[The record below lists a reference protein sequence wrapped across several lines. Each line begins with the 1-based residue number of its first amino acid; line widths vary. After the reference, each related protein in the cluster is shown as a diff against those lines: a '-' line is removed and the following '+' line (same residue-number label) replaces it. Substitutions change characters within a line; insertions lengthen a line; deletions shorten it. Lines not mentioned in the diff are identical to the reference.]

1 MHVGVSESV
10 CFINVRLVHLAS
22 FFFFFFAPFGDRLG
36 LNNIISS
43 QL

>member
-1 MHVGVSESV
+1 MCGSV
-10 CFINVRLVHLAS
+10 CLISGNVRLVHLAS
-22 FFFFFFAPFGDRLG
+22 IFFAPFGDRLG

>member
-1 MHVGVSESV
+1 MFALVCGSV
-10 CFINVRLVHLAS
+10 CLISGNARLVHLAS
-22 FFFFFFAPFGDRLG
+22 IFFFAPFGDRLG